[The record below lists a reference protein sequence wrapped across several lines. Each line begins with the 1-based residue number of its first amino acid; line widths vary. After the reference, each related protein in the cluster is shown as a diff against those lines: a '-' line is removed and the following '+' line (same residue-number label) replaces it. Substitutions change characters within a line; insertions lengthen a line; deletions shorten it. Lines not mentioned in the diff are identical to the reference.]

1 MTQLTVSEQEA
12 RESHIMPRGPARTS
26 RFERSCP
33 RHCEDEC
40 IGGDETCARCN
51 RDYMILQVIA
61 EIRNVNDHYTTH
73 VCIRTM
79 STARDK
85 TRFKGNLLLR
95 KRGGHRQIATTS
107 EDGIVYR
114 DEPMIFR
121 LHRFRKICLN

>member
-40 IGGDETCARCN
+40 IGGDETCARCD
-51 RDYMILQVIA
+51 RDYVLQVTS
-61 EIRNVNDHYTTH
+61 EIRNVDDHWTTH
-73 VCIRTM
+73 VYIPTV
-79 STARDK
+79 SAARDK
-85 TRFKGNLLLR
+85 RRFKESLLLR
-95 KRGGHRQIATTS
+95 KRGGHRQITTTS

-114 DEPMIFR
+114 NEPMIFG